1 MFNVEGLKAISLVRA
16 STSKQTTGEDKDIP
30 AQRELNDEFIE
41 REGLIKFR
49 EFVEG
54 GVSGF
59 KVKVADRDA
68 LTKIKAMAEKKSFDV
83 LVVYYSDRIGR
94 SSEESP
100 MVIKYLIERGI
111 RVLSVREGELKYS
124 SQTDKLMTYFMYW
137 NNENESIKIA
147 NRSTDFHIKL
157 TEKGK
162 FRGGGNKTIPYG
174 YKTVNNGTLNG
185 KGRNILD
192 FEIDPETAEI
202 VVAIYTLSIESN
214 MGARAIATLFNDD
227 KSLYKDKAKSPNGW
241 SFRSIQYILNN
252 PMYKGYFHFDSKLR
266 DEEFLSKKQ
275 EHLVIIPE
283 EIWEKNQTI
292 MKNRKTTTKN
302 PRMGITQSR
311 VLLSGLVYCGHCGS
325 KMNVWANYKN
335 YKKKD
340 GEKTVY
346 VKDCYRCPSGTA
358 SGRIECEGQ
367 KTYSASKIDI
377 LVEQE
382 TKKFIKQQQHKKLSK
397 EFKDS
402 IEKNVIQL
410 VKSKKEKEKKLVD
423 IQEDIKALKKEI
435 PKALRNKS
443 EYNSA
448 ELRESL
454 NELQVE
460 MDELLVE
467 LSNID
472 DEIKNEKIVVSD
484 YETLDNSLDTWMTR
498 YDQGDLNVKKALM
511 NQVIDK
517 IVVNKEGVDINY
529 KITVKNFQKH
539 SNQVVNTGS
548 EIEPPGRAHGSG
560 P

>member
-16 STSKQTTGEDKDIP
+16 STVKQTTGDDNDIP
-30 AQRELNDEFIE
+30 AQRKLNDDFIE

-68 LTKIKAMAEKKSFDV
+68 LTKIKALAEKKSFDI

-100 MVIKYLIERGI
+100 MVIKYLIEKGI

-147 NRSTDFHIKL
+147 NRSTDYHIGL
-157 TEKGK
+157 TQDGK
-162 FRGGGNKTIPYG
+162 FRGGGGKTIPYG
-174 YKTVNNGTLNG
+174 YRTVNRGTLNG

-202 VVAIYTLSIESN
+202 VVIIYTLSIENN
-214 MGARAIATLFNDD
+214 MGARAIATYLNADD
-227 KSLYKDKAKSPNGW
+227 SPYKDKAKTSGGW

-252 PMYKGYFHFDSKLR
+252 PMYKGIFHFDSKLR
-266 DEEFLSKKQ
+266 DEEYLSNEQ
-275 EHLVIIPE
+275 DSLIIIPE
-283 EIWEKNQTI
+283 DVWEKNQMV
-292 MKNRKTTTKN
+292 MKNRKTTTSN

-311 VLLSGLVYCGHCGS
+311 VLLSGLVYCAHCGN

-340 GEKTVY
+340 GDKTVY

-358 SGRIECEGQ
+358 SGRIECDGQ
-367 KTYSASKIDI
+367 KTYSASKIDES
-377 LVEQE
+377 VEIE
-382 TKKFIKQQQHKKLSK
+382 TLRFIKEQQNKKLSQ
-397 EFKDS
+397 EFKES
-402 IEKNVIQL
+402 IEKKVIAL
-410 VKSKKEKEKKLVD
+410 VKSKKEKEARLIKVQKD
-423 IQEDIKALKKEI
+423 IQTLKLEI
-435 PKALRNKS
+435 PNALRNES
-443 EYNSA
+443 VYTSV
-448 ELRESL
+448 ELKELL
-454 NELQVE
+454 NDLQVN

-467 LSNID
+467 LAKID
-472 DEIKNEKIVVSD
+472 DDIRNEKIMVND
-484 YETLDNSLDTWMTR
+484 YETLDSSLDTWVNR
-498 YDQGDLNVKKALM
+498 YVNGDVNTKKALLG
-511 NQVIDK
+511 QVIDK
-517 IVVNKEGVDINY
+517 VMVNRDGVDIIY
-529 KITVKNFQKH
+529 KITIKNFLKH
-539 SNQVVNTGS
+539 NDKIADLGS
-548 EIEPPGRAHGSG
+548 EIEPLV
-560 P
+560 